1 MSARFTIVTL
11 THSSFTHNQY
21 EEENGPLKT
30 KRNQKAVSAAQHTRD
45 GRRHQA
51 FQERYQFSSVTI
63 DGAGDGD
70 NGELAERERG
80 RERGDKSQKTFGGPR
95 PKSLTQS

>member
-1 MSARFTIVTL
+1 MSARFTIVTF

-30 KRNQKAVSAAQHTRD
+30 KRKLKAVSAAHHTRD

-51 FQERYQFSSVTI
+51 FQERYQFSSVTVI
-63 DGAGDGD
+63 GAGDSN
-70 NGELAERERG
+70 NGPLAEGE
-80 RERGDKSQKTFGGPR
+80 RERGDKSQK
-95 PKSLTQS
+95 